1 MKRYIIDDPA
11 YEDIVQ
17 VFENEYS
24 GMIEVQVAD
33 DSIVFQYE
41 GWGLAP
47 KSVKQ
52 WADDNGYIKTA
63 RF

>member
-1 MKRYIIDDPA
+1 MKRYIVNEPR

-17 VFENEYS
+17 VVENEYS
-24 GMIEVQVAD
+24 GMIEVQVAG

-52 WADDNGYIKTA
+52 WAEDNGYIKTSGH
-63 RF
+63 